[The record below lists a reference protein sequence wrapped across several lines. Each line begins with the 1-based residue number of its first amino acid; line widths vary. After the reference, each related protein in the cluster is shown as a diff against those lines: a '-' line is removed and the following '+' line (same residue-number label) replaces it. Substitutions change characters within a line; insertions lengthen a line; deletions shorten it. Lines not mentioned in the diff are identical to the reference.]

1 MSSREIAELCGKQH
15 AHIMRDIRQML
26 GELYPEGGQSKFG
39 STYLDKQGKPQNC
52 YNLPKRECL
61 ILVSGY
67 STTLR
72 AKIIDRWQELE
83 KKTDL
88 ASALENPLFVKKLLL
103 ESVTQIENLR
113 NEVNTLK
120 PKAIALDGLK
130 RSDGLFGIIDA
141 AKILEVR
148 PKDLSDYLRRYG
160 WVYKRLPSGPL
171 LPYQDKIQKGLMD
184 CTAITIQKNDGTE
197 KTVPSTKITS
207 KVISLLKRANLWKYA
222 IINKK
227 AVSFKDAAFVFKT
240 YKQIRNSQ
248 ITYFVY
254 KSKYIFLKLH
264 L

>member
-1 MSSREIAELCGKQH
+1 
-15 AHIMRDIRQML
+15 
-26 GELYPEGGQSKFG
+26 P
-39 STYLDKQGKPQNC
+39 C

-67 STTLR
+67 STALR

-88 ASALENPLFVKKLLL
+88 ASALENPLTVKKLLL
-103 ESVTQIENLR
+103 ESINQLETLK

-130 RSDGLFGIIDA
+130 RSDGLFGIIEA

-148 PKDLSDYLRRYG
+148 PKDLTDYLRRYG
-160 WVYKRLPSGPL
+160 WVYRRMPSSPL

-207 KVISLLKRANLWKYA
+207 KGLAYLREEIYGNM
-222 IINKK
+222 
-227 AVSFKDAAFVFKT
+227 
-240 YKQIRNSQ
+240 Q
-248 ITYFVY
+248 
-254 KSKYIFLKLH
+254 
-264 L
+264 